1 MQVFSARPGELA
13 RGSQRRNWYGQ
24 NGGSGPFGLFCAFK
38 SLGWRFPKGDKAT
51 PDTRLPLNC
60 LFSFIFISKPEDY
73 IVGIAP
79 IYTSVPEPS
88 LCWGEGVVVLLTVS
102 TRVNNADDSST
113 VEPRLLSEIYTNT
126 YAGGGTV
133 EGGVSGVELSTGLG
147 AAASLAAGGA
157 AGTAGRRSS
166 AVGIQRDYG
175 DTGLNLAF
183 LDSYFSEVTSLH
195 TAPQNSL
202 GTE

>member
-1 MQVFSARPGELA
+1 MSECKSSQPGLGSLPEAAREGTGTGKTEALLLWPLLHLQVCHLK
-13 RGSQRRNWYGQ
+13 
-24 NGGSGPFGLFCAFK
+24 GG
-38 SLGWRFPKGDKAT
+38 KAT
-51 PDTRLPLNC
+51 PDTWLPLYC

-73 IVGIAP
+73 RYSWNCS
-79 IYTSVPEPS
+79 YTSVPEPS
-88 LCWGEGVVVLLTVS
+88 LCWGEGVVVLPTVS
-102 TRVNNADDSST
+102 MRVNNADDSST

-133 EGGVSGVELSTGLG
+133 EGGVSGVELNTGLG
-147 AAASLAAGGA
+147 AAAGLAAGGA
-157 AGTAGRRSS
+157 AGTVGRRSS
-166 AVGIQRDYG
+166 AVGIQRDYA

-195 TAPQNSL
+195 RAPQNSL